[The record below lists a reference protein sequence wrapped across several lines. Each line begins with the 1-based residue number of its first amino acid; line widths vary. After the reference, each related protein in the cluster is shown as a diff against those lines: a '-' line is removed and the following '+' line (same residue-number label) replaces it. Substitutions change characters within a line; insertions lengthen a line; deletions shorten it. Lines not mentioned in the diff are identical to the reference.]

1 MKNINKTILFTGC
14 MFSGKS
20 LNLINATLD
29 LKKSYQCFKPDIDNR
44 DGDFIVSRDLEIKLP
59 AKRTKNLFEV
69 LNSKSKAIIFDEIQ
83 FFDENDFEEII
94 LKLKK
99 MNKTILMSGLD
110 RIATGKFWE
119 TYKVAEKL
127 ADEIIKLTAVCDE
140 CGGIATYTKKISGTN
155 SEIEIEGDG
164 VKYIPV
170 CEKCFYKN

>member
-29 LKKSYQCFKPDIDNR
+29 LKESYQCFKPDIDNR

-127 ADEIIKLTAVCDE
+127 EKRQPIELSSSLQASHRKSLVSIL
-140 CGGIATYTKKISGTN
+140 GKKRGN
-155 SEIEIEGDG
+155 AAHM
-164 VKYIPV
+164 
-170 CEKCFYKN
+170 

>member
-1 MKNINKTILFTGC
+1 M
-14 MFSGKS
+14 
-20 LNLINATLD
+20 
-29 LKKSYQCFKPDIDNR
+29 
-44 DGDFIVSRDLEIKLP
+44 P

-127 ADEIIKLTAVCDE
+127 ADEIIKLTAICDE

-155 SEIEIEGDG
+155 SEIEIEGNR